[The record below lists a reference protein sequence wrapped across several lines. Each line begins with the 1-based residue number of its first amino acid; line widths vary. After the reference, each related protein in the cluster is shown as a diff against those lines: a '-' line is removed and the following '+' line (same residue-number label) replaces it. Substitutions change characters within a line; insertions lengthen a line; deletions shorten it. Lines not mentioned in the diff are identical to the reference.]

1 MTLSK
6 PSVRNRLLQA
16 MSEDDFARLAPR
28 LEPVTLSVKDM
39 LVEPN
44 QPIEHVHFLEEGLAS
59 VVAISPDNERLE
71 VGHIGREGMTGE
83 PVILTVDRTPHQTFI
98 QVAGSGLRMRAE
110 ALWGAMEASP
120 SLKALLLRWVQV
132 LMIQTAQSALAN
144 GRYTI
149 QERLA
154 RWLLMCH
161 DRLDGDDLPLT
172 HEFLSLM
179 LGVRRSGVTEAL
191 HVLEGVKIVRTSRGR
206 IHILDREKLEEIA
219 GDCYGLSEA
228 EYAKL
233 IGLPLKNSAE

>member
-6 PSVRNRLLQA
+6 ASVRNRLLQA
-16 MSEDDFARLAPR
+16 MSEDDFARLAPH
-28 LEPVTLSVKDM
+28 LEPVILSVKDM

-44 QPIEHVHFLEEGLAS
+44 QPIEHVYFLEEGLAS
-59 VVAISPDNERLE
+59 VVAISPNNERLE

-83 PVILTVDRTPHQTFI
+83 PILLTVDRTPHQTFI

-110 ALWGAMEASP
+110 ALSGAMEASP

-161 DRLDGDDLPLT
+161 DRLDGDGLPLT

-206 IHILDREKLEEIA
+206 IHVLDREKLEEIA
-219 GDCYGLSEA
+219 GDCYGLPEA
-228 EYAKL
+228 EYARL
-233 IGLPLKNSAE
+233 IGLPLKN

>member
-1 MTLSK
+1 
-6 PSVRNRLLQA
+6 
-16 MSEDDFARLAPR
+16 MSPEDFARLTPR
-28 LEPVTLSVKDM
+28 LEPVTLSLKQV

-44 QPIEHVHFLEEGLAS
+44 QPIEHVHFMEDGLAS

-83 PVILTVDRTPHQTFI
+83 PVILLIDQTPHQTFI

-110 ALWGAMEASP
+110 DLAAAMEASP
-120 SLKALLLRWVQV
+120 SLKVLLLRWVQA

-191 HVLEGVKIVRTSRGR
+191 HVLEGVRIVKTSRGR
-206 IHILDREKLEEIA
+206 IHLLDRGRLEEIA
-219 GDCYGLSEA
+219 GGCHGLAEA
-228 EYAKL
+228 EYGRL
-233 IGLPLKNSAE
+233 IGVSLKK

>member
-1 MTLSK
+1 MTLSQ
-6 PSVRNRLLQA
+6 STVHNRLLLA
-16 MSEDDFARLAPR
+16 MSPEDFARLTPR
-28 LEPVTLSVKDM
+28 LEPVTLSLKQV

-44 QPIEHVHFLEEGLAS
+44 QPIEHVHFMEDGLAS

-83 PVILTVDRTPHQTFI
+83 PVILLIDQTPHQTFI

-110 ALWGAMEASP
+110 DLAAAMEASP
-120 SLKALLLRWVQV
+120 SLKVLLLRWVQA

-191 HVLEGVKIVRTSRGR
+191 HVLEGVRIVKTSRGR
-206 IHILDREKLEEIA
+206 IHLLDRGRLEEIA
-219 GDCYGLSEA
+219 GGCHGLAEA
-228 EYAKL
+228 EYGRL
-233 IGLPLKNSAE
+233 IGVSLKK

>member
-1 MTLSK
+1 MTLSQS
-6 PSVRNRLLQA
+6 SVRNRLLRA
-16 MSEDDFARLAPR
+16 MSPEAFARLTPH
-28 LEPVTLSVKDM
+28 LEPVPLIVKQV

-44 QPIEHVHFLEEGLAS
+44 QPIEHVHFMEDGLAS
-59 VVAISPDNERLE
+59 VVAISLDNERLE

-83 PVILTVDRTPHQTFI
+83 PVILLIDQTPHQTFI

-110 ALWGAMEASP
+110 DLAAAMEASP
-120 SLKALLLRWVQV
+120 PLKVLLLRWVQA

-161 DRLDGDDLPLT
+161 DRLNGDDLPLT

-191 HVLEGVKIVRTSRGR
+191 HVLEGVSIVKTSRGH
-206 IHILDREKLEEIA
+206 IHLLDRGRLKEIA
-219 GDCYGLSEA
+219 GGCHGLAEA
-228 EYAKL
+228 EYGRL
-233 IGLPLKNSAE
+233 IGVSLKK

>member
-1 MTLSK
+1 MTISK
-6 PSVRNRLLQA
+6 SAVRNLLLRA
-16 MSEDDFARLAPR
+16 MSPDDFARLKLH
-28 LEPVTLSVKDM
+28 LEPVTLSLKQV
-39 LVEPN
+39 LVEAN
-44 QPIEHVHFLEEGLAS
+44 QPIEHVYFIEEGLAS

-83 PVILTVDRTPHQTFI
+83 PVILSVNQTPLQTFI

-110 ALWGAMEASP
+110 DLAAAMESSP
-120 SLKALLLRWVQV
+120 SLKALLLRWVQA
-132 LMIQTAQSALAN
+132 LMIQTAQSTLAN

-161 DRLDGDDLPLT
+161 DRLDRDDLPLT

-191 HVLEGVKIVRTSRGR
+191 HVLEGIQVVKTGRGR
-206 IHILDREKLEEIA
+206 IHLLDRERLEDIA
-219 GDCYGLSEA
+219 GGCYGLSET
-228 EYAKL
+228 EYTKL
-233 IGLPLKNSAE
+233 IGLPLKQQV

>member
-6 PSVRNRLLQA
+6 ASVRNRLLQA
-16 MSEDDFARLAPR
+16 MSEDDFARLEPH
-28 LEPVTLSVKDM
+28 LEPVILSVKDM

-83 PVILTVDRTPHQTFI
+83 PVILTVDQTPHQTFI

-110 ALWGAMEASP
+110 ALSGAMEASP

-206 IHILDREKLEEIA
+206 IHVLDREKLEEIA
-219 GDCYGLSEA
+219 GDCYGLPEA

-233 IGLPLKNSAE
+233 IGLPLKN